1 MDSNKRRVVY
11 LKKITN
17 MKLDFWLA
25 LAIFHFISFNLF
37 YSLIRDDLL
46 NENDKLITN
55 HQKIP
60 MRNQFSNFG
69 NYQSNQSFQRQT
81 TTSTISIDREN
92 LRQPQI
98 LKIDASNARLNGH
111 ITINENRII
120 KLANK
125 QESINL
131 SPYLFRGKN
140 VIEISGSY
148 SPQNSR
154 ITIEFSGTGNQIT
167 QQTSGSGILKHMLI
181 VNVR

>member
-1 MDSNKRRVVY
+1 
-11 LKKITN
+11 

-25 LAIFHFISFNLF
+25 LAVFHFISFNLF
-37 YSLIRDDLL
+37 YSLIHDDLL
-46 NENDKLITN
+46 NENDKIITN
-55 HQKIP
+55 IQGIP
-60 MRNQFSNFG
+60 IMNKLSNFW

-81 TTSTISIDREN
+81 TTSTISIDRAN
-92 LRQPQI
+92 LRQPQM
-98 LKIDASNARLNGH
+98 LKVDASNAQLNGH

-120 KLANK
+120 KLTNK

-140 VIEISGSY
+140 IIEISGSY

-167 QQTSGSGILKHMLI
+167 QQTSGSGILKHTLI
-181 VNVR
+181 VEVR